1 MDSFI
6 GFVWCVRIVEGS
18 ELFEML
24 KRAVVDFDEKV
35 ASEVAAEIVE
45 QGMDVTAG
53 VEALRQGMVRVAEMY
68 ENKSPHGRSSKSTGR
83 NRPQIQ
89 IRHLNGL
96 RGTPNPP
103 NKTRKHQ
110 SHDGNS

>member
-1 MDSFI
+1 
-6 GFVWCVRIVEGS
+6 
-18 ELFEML
+18 ML
-24 KRAVVDFDEKV
+24 KRAVVDFDEKE

-45 QGMDVTAG
+45 QGIDVTAG

-68 ENKSPHGRSSKSTGR
+68 ENKSPHGSSKSTGR

-96 RGTPNPP
+96 
-103 NKTRKHQ
+103 
-110 SHDGNS
+110 